1 MIPKSG
7 YRFSEK
13 IMLQQEAGGSM
24 RQHDRTP
31 TATRR
36 QFLVAAGGLAA
47 GGAGLVPLTI
57 RPAAATPAMMAAA
70 IREVVGESPVRE
82 GRVTLEL
89 PPLVENGNAVP
100 MTVSVDSPMS
110 AADHVK
116 AIHVFNEKNPQPYI
130 ATFHLGPRAGK
141 AKVSTRVRL
150 ADSQKVVAIAELSDG
165 SFWSASADMI
175 VTLAACVE
183 ETP

>member
-1 MIPKSG
+1 MGERS
-7 YRFSEK
+7 
-13 IMLQQEAGGSM
+13 
-24 RQHDRTP
+24 P
-31 TATRR
+31 TKGATRR
-36 QFLVAAGGLAA
+36 RFLAVAGGMALAPI
-47 GGAGLVPLTI
+47 LV
-57 RPAAATPAMMAAA
+57 RPARATPATMAAA
-70 IREVVGESPVRE
+70 IREVVGEAPVRE
-82 GRVTLEL
+82 GKITLEL

-100 MTVSVDSPMS
+100 MTVTVDSPMT

-116 AIHVFNEKNPQPYI
+116 RIHVFNEKNPQPYI
-130 ATFHLGPRAGK
+130 ATFHLGARAGK

-165 SFWSASADMI
+165 SFWSDSADMI